1 MTNSEPTITGATSRT
16 QLYFRLLSYLK
27 PLKLQFALSIL
38 GFVIFAASQPM
49 LAKFFELVIS
59 ALEGKDLDARWTLPL
74 IAIGIFVFRGIGSFL
89 GNYYNEYVGASVVK
103 TLKSD
108 IFSHLTIL
116 PAEYFDKTNQGTV
129 LHQLNNA
136 TNMVKRTVTDALKTL
151 LREGLTVVFLLAY
164 VFYLNWQLSLIFVC
178 LAPILGLTVAYAS
191 KRFRKISKR
200 TEDNLS
206 ELMQVSKE
214 MIANYPVV
222 RVFGAQNYETQ
233 RYDNALTKAFINQLK
248 IRKIAAI
255 FTPFTQLIVA
265 IAIAGI
271 VFLLLSPETLQAYT
285 TAELIG
291 YLTAV
296 ALLPKPFRQ
305 LSSVNVIIQQGLV
318 GADIVFTLLDQQPE
332 VDTGSYTADSVA
344 GDVEVKNLSFT
355 YPNTEERTLNDISF
369 SVQRGETIALVGESG
384 SGKTTLSSLFTRTYP
399 VPDNTIFIDGIDI
412 NDYQLQNL
420 RQHVSVV
427 DQNVFLFNDTIRNNI
442 AYGDTSYSDEEIEDA
457 MRHSHSYD
465 FIQDQKQGLETSI
478 GDNGLALSG
487 GQRQR
492 LSIARAFLKKAPI
505 LILDEA
511 TSSLD
516 NESESIIK
524 KATEELSA
532 QTTTLI
538 IAHRLSTI
546 ENADRLLVLNN
557 GKIVETGSHSEL
569 LKQDGF
575 YARLYHSEYS

>member
-1 MTNSEPTITGATSRT
+1 MTSHKSTNQT
-16 QLYFRLLSYLK
+16 QLYLRLLSYLK
-27 PLKLQFALSIL
+27 PLKLQFALSIV

-74 IAIGIFVFRGIGSFL
+74 IAIGIFIFRGIGSFL

-103 TLKSD
+103 TLKSN
-108 IFSHLTIL
+108 IFAHLTIL

-129 LHQLNNA
+129 LHQLNSA
-136 TNMVKRTVTDALKTL
+136 TEMVKRTVTDAIKTL
-151 LREGLTVVFLLAY
+151 LREGLTVIFLLAY

-178 LAPILGLTVAYAS
+178 LAPILALTVAYAS

-200 TEDNLS
+200 TQDNLS

-222 RVFGAQNYETQ
+222 RVFGAQQYEAQ
-233 RYDNALTKAFINQLK
+233 RYDNALNKAFINQLK
-248 IRKIAAI
+248 VRRIASI
-255 FTPFTQLIVA
+255 FTPLTQLIVA

-271 VFLLLSPETLQAYT
+271 VFLLLAPETLQNYT

-305 LSSVNVIIQQGLV
+305 LSGVNIIIQQGLV
-318 GADIVFTLLDQQPE
+318 GADIVFSLLDQKPE
-332 VDTGSYTADSVA
+332 VDRGAHVADSVA
-344 GDVEVKNLSFT
+344 GDIEVKNLSFM
-355 YPNTEERTLNDISF
+355 YPNTDDYTLKDISF
-369 SVQRGETIALVGESG
+369 SVSRGETIALVGESG
-384 SGKTTLSSLFTRTYP
+384 SGKTTLSSLFVRTYT

-412 NDYQLQNL
+412 NNYQLQNL

-427 DQNVFLFNDTIRNNI
+427 DQNIFLFNDTIRNNI
-442 AYGDTSYSDEEIEDA
+442 AYGDITYSDEEIEDA

-465 FIQDQKQGLETSI
+465 FVHEQKNGLETLI
-478 GDNGLALSG
+478 GDNGLGLSG

-524 KATEELSA
+524 KATETLSA

-546 ENADRLLVLNN
+546 ENADRLLVLNE
-557 GKIVETGSHSEL
+557 GKIVETGSHKEL
-569 LKQDGF
+569 LQKNGY
-575 YARLYHSEYS
+575 YAKLYHSEYS